1 MRGDRLEDAE
11 PILPGVAISA
21 ILPDPS
27 GALWLATESG
37 LMRWNAGAFV
47 EVPAGGPPTSTS
59 ATTLRLDA
67 DGTLWVGTESA
78 GLWRLRHDRWFGFLS
93 KDGMFDDLVWSI
105 VDDGRGKFWMSSNR
119 GIWNVTRQ
127 QLEERASGLRP
138 RVEFVLYGEADGM
151 RDRECNGSIDPPGWR
166 SHDGRL
172 WFPTVKG
179 VAVIDPAHLHP
190 TPPADALLESVRVDG
205 QPFRLAP
212 SLVLAPGSS
221 RLELAYSAPA
231 LRSPERLRFRY
242 RLEGFDRDW
251 NDAGAQRVSQYTN
264 LAPGNYV
271 FVVEAGIDGAWGKP
285 GTIAITL
292 RPQFYQT
299 RWFIAL
305 AIASSVL
312 IIFAIP
318 WLRVRQ
324 LRARAREL
332 DLRVKD
338 AVRELKVL
346 SGLLPICAWC
356 KKIRDDGGYWSK
368 IEAYLSERTDAQF
381 THGICPECD
390 AKMLADE
397 SGGRSPGHGPPRDT
411 KS

>member
-1 MRGDRLEDAE
+1 
-11 PILPGVAISA
+11 
-21 ILPDPS
+21 
-27 GALWLATESG
+27 
-37 LMRWNAGAFV
+37 
-47 EVPAGGPPTSTS
+47 
-59 ATTLRLDA
+59 
-67 DGTLWVGTESA
+67 
-78 GLWRLRHDRWFGFLS
+78 LWRLRHDRWFAFTT
-93 KDGMFDDLVWSI
+93 KEGMFDDLVWSI
-105 VDDGRGKFWMSSNR
+105 VDDGLGKFWMSSNR
-119 GIWNVTRQ
+119 GIWNVTRR
-127 QLEERASGLRP
+127 QLEERASGLRGT
-138 RVEFVLYGEADGM
+138 VEFVLYGEADGM
-151 RDRECNGSIDPPGWR
+151 RDRECDGAMDPPGWR

-179 VAVIDPAHLHP
+179 IAVIDPAHLHP

-212 SLVLAPGSS
+212 SIVLAPGSS

-242 RLEGFDRDW
+242 QLEGFDHAW
-251 NDAGAQRVSQYTN
+251 NDAGAQRIAQYTN
-264 LAPGNYV
+264 LAPGNYQ
-271 FVVEAGIDGAWGKP
+271 FIVEAGIDGAWGKA

-299 RWFIAL
+299 RWFMVL
-305 AIASSVL
+305 AIASAVL
-312 IIFAIP
+312 VIVAVP

-332 DLRVKD
+332 DQRIKD
-338 AVRELKVL
+338 AVSELKVL

-356 KKIRDDGGYWSK
+356 KKIRDDGGYWSR

-381 THGICPECD
+381 THGICPDCD
-390 AKMLADE
+390 AKLAADE
-397 SGGRSPGHGPPRDT
+397 SQNRSGARGPHREA